1 MLNRRINFL
10 KSLSRH
16 NNSKSSSQNLLNFQ
30 LQLNLELTPRHKSLR
45 FPSSKFC
52 TKLKE
57 EKINQD
63 EINTVDDADKSEKS
77 EVQKELEE
85 TPEEKFKRI
94 ELEEKKKFLQATYTP
109 EEFEALQQKGEEVV
123 FMEIKPQNKKKL
135 LLAKKLGLY
144 LNIPMSIL
152 IMILIDYGF
161 GDVTDMNPK
170 KRPLYYAALTLDYM
184 FFLNG
189 IAIMAGLRNMVLLAK
204 YIPKAKTVEFTKLS
218 FFSKP
223 YNVVEK
229 VEELKRIGGGSNK
242 LTPFLSLKNRIS
254 NNMYSMNGIG
264 EWKDRKLFNA
274 LFPIHKPVAKSK
286 TKKEGQKFLDL

>member
-1 MLNRRINFL
+1 MLIKKINFIKSIAKHNNKL
-10 KSLSRH
+10 SQSLLNLTQSSQHEYLRLSYSLS
-16 NNSKSSSQNLLNFQ
+16 NK
-30 LQLNLELTPRHKSLR
+30 
-45 FPSSKFC
+45 KFC
-52 TKLKE
+52 SKINE
-57 EKINQD
+57 EKNKNDQEETINN
-63 EINTVDDADKSEKS
+63 ENSPLSEKS

-85 TPEEKFKRI
+85 TPEERLKRI
-94 ELEEKKKFLQATYTP
+94 ELEEKKKFLQATYTQ
-109 EEFEALQQKGEEVV
+109 EELDALNQKGEEVV
-123 FMEIKPQNKKKL
+123 IMEIKPQNKKKL
-135 LLAKKLGLY
+135 LLAKKLSLY

-152 IMILIDYGF
+152 IMVLIDYGF

-204 YIPKAKTVEFTKLS
+204 YIPKEKVVEFTKLN

-223 YNVVEK
+223 YKIIEK
-229 VEELKRIGGGSNK
+229 VDELKRIGGGSNK

-286 TKKEGQKFLDL
+286 SKKEGQKFLDL